1 MNSKLPILIFS
12 LTLFGVHGF
21 ENLLIAQSDSI
32 TVESTSKPEASEAE
46 LREANSKYRQA
57 KENYQTQLR
66 LAKRGSVSKL
76 ELKRARLEKE
86 IAGLTLGVLRDP
98 SKAASNQV
106 EIARLNYEFE
116 QQDLATANRLLKS
129 GSISKLQYRRKNYRF
144 KLAEI
149 RLKAATGEI
158 SGDVAKLL
166 IARREVG
173 LAEAEM
179 ELGKKLFKA
188 RSITQSTMQ
197 QLTNRLESNRRQLN
211 ELEQLQKKKKEAI
224 KRKTRT

>member
-12 LTLFGVHGF
+12 LALFGVHGF